1 MPVRSAI
8 VVLGLILMASCVSG
22 PSSPLADAATM
33 VASIS
38 GTVVSTYS
46 GGAQF
51 TFDGQPRTF
60 AVNSWDTVARG
71 SVLSQS
77 LLLWRQGESAPS
89 ARTYTLAPPEYAKS
103 EWPSFAATYVRTV
116 GDVAEQYVA
125 LNGEVRLTSVL
136 SDRVRGDFRF
146 MAQQICSRSASSRVA
161 DNWGVCTPSSRPPGD
176 GRVLELSGSFVATRP
191 SNARLANP

>member
-1 MPVRSAI
+1 MVLGSGDHFLLGGSMPVHSAI

-38 GTVVSTYS
+38 GTGASTYS

-89 ARTYTLAPPEYAKS
+89 AGTYTLAPPEYGKA
-103 EWPSFAATYVRTV
+103 EWSSFAAGYGRTV
-116 GDVAEQYVA
+116 GDVSEQYVA
-125 LNGEVRLTSVL
+125 LHGEVRITSVL
-136 SDRVRGDFRF
+136 SDRVSGDFRF
-146 MAQQICSRSASSRVA
+146 VARQICARSASSRAA
-161 DNWGVCTPSSRPPGD
+161 DNWGDCTPSSRPRED
-176 GRVLELSGSFVATRP
+176 GRVLVV
-191 SNARLANP
+191 